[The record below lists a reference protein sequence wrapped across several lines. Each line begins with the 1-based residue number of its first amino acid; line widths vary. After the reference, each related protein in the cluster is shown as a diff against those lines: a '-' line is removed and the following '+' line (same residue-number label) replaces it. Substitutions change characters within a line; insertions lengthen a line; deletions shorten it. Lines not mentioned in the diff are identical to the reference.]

1 MIVLSPFVTSFCH
14 KVVWPF
20 QNSHQSNLI
29 QTSELLF
36 PRNPITLSLGM
47 ERLLELMTELP
58 PPQKEG
64 RKDSP
69 PPEVSGSAVWFQGL
83 RFNTKVIYCIYWMT
97 HQDKNVG
104 KEALWWHSTA
114 VLLSPHGAVVC
125 SWERGQ
131 VALTG
136 LKWGPT
142 SSVFSV
148 CSPRQGMWLFKTE
161 VYSSL
166 VSLFSRICRNISVW
180 NKPPG
185 LKFLI

>member
-36 PRNPITLSLGM
+36 TRNPITLSLGM

-58 PPQKEG
+58 PPQKER
-64 RKDSP
+64 RKDFF

-83 RFNTKVIYCIYWMT
+83 RFNTKAIYCIYWMT

-104 KEALWWHSTA
+104 KGALRWHSMA

-131 VALTG
+131 VAPTG
-136 LKWGPT
+136 LKWGQHHLYSLSAHLGRACDFLRLKCT
-142 SSVFSV
+142 LLW
-148 CSPRQGMWLFKTE
+148 SPCFLKYVE
-161 VYSSL
+161 ISL
-166 VSLFSRICRNISVW
+166 CEINLLALNF
-180 NKPPG
+180 
-185 LKFLI
+185 